1 MLYPITNSKR
11 VTVDLSGIWDFA
23 VDDGTGFEK
32 KIYAEPLKDAMTMPV
47 PSSYND
53 LKESAALRDHCGWVF
68 YQKTISVPSFIQDGN
83 RVVLRCD
90 AVTHHAKIYWNGEL
104 LAEHKGGFLPFE
116 VELTGKIRPEG
127 NLLTVAV
134 GNRIDNSTLPV
145 GRDNDI
151 TGMVFHDGKERNF
164 PNFDFFNYAGIT
176 RPIRICTT
184 PAEDWVEDITLSNR
198 LSGEDAVISYQI
210 NVASCRDAGS
220 CHVEVLDPEGRVR
233 ASSDGTKGELLIRD
247 ARLWWP
253 GNPFLY
259 NIKVTTDRDE
269 YTLPY
274 GVRTVEVSGTKFL
287 INGKPFYFKGYGKH
301 EDTFPNGRGFNLV
314 MEAKDI
320 SLMKWQHANSFR
332 TSHYPYC
339 EEMMRL
345 CDREGIVVIDETPA
359 VGINLDFS
367 LFRHD
372 GAGEGMTFDPVNGVK
387 TFEHHKDVIRDMIS
401 RDKNHACVVMW
412 SIANEA
418 NTHSKGSYEYFSPL
432 VQLAKELDPQ
442 NRPCTLVGVNSS
454 TTPEK
459 DVISVLSDVICINRY
474 YGWYDGGPDLEYS
487 ERALRE
493 ELTKWQAIGKPLII
507 TEYGADTVMGLHDTV
522 PVMFTEEYQLAY
534 YEMNNRVF
542 DSFDFVVGEQAW
554 NFADF
559 ATGQGTSRVQGN
571 KKGLFTR
578 DRKPKLA
585 AHYFRK
591 RWSQIADFKEDE
603 V

>member
-11 VTVDLSGIWDFA
+11 VVIDLSGIWDF
-23 VDDGTGFEK
+23 VTDDGTGFAE
-32 KIYAEPLKDAMTMPV
+32 KIYAKPLKNAITMPV

-53 LKESAALRDHCGWVF
+53 LKESAALRDFCGWVF
-68 YQKTISVPSFIQDGN
+68 YQKTIAIPDFMEVGN

-90 AVTHHAKIYWNGEL
+90 AVTHHAKVYWNGEL
-104 LAEHKGGFLPFE
+104 IAEHKGGFLPFE
-116 VELTGKIRPEG
+116 VNLTGKIQPG
-127 NLLTVAV
+127 DNLLTIAV
-134 GNRIDNSTLPV
+134 GNQIDHSTLPV

-151 TGMVFHDGKERNF
+151 TGMVYHDNKPRNF
-164 PNFDFFNYAGIT
+164 PNFDYFNYAGIT

-184 PAEDWVEDITLSNR
+184 PDEDWIDDISLSNSI
-198 LSGEDAVISYQI
+198 LEQGASLHYKVNVMSHGNISH
-210 NVASCRDAGS
+210 
-220 CHVEVLDPEGRVR
+220 CHVVVSDPSGTIV
-233 ASSDGTKGELLIRD
+233 ASSDGAEGDLSIPRVQ
-247 ARLWWP
+247 LWWP

-259 NIKVTTDRDE
+259 NVTVTTSRDE

-274 GVRTVEVSGTKFL
+274 GVRSVEVRGTKFL

-372 GAGEGMTFDPVNGVK
+372 GAGEGKTYDPVDGVK
-387 TFEHHKDVIRDMIS
+387 TFEHHKDVIRDMID
-401 RDKNHACVVMW
+401 RDKNYACVVMW

-418 NTHSKGSYEYFSPL
+418 NTHTKGAYEYFAPL
-432 VQLAKELDPQ
+432 VQLTKEYDPQ
-442 NRPCTLVGVNSS
+442 KRPCTLVGVNSS
-454 TTPEK
+454 TAPEN
-459 DVISVLSDVICINRY
+459 DVISALSDVICLNRY

-487 ERALRE
+487 EQALRS
-493 ELTKWQAIGKPLII
+493 ELTLWKAIGKPLII

-534 YEMNNRVF
+534 YEMNNRVL
-542 DSFDFVVGEQAW
+542 DSFNFVVGEQAW

-559 ATGQGTSRVQGN
+559 ATGQGTNRVQGN

-578 DRKPKLA
+578 DRRPKLA

-591 RWSQIADFKEDE
+591 RWAEIADFKEDE
-603 V
+603 I